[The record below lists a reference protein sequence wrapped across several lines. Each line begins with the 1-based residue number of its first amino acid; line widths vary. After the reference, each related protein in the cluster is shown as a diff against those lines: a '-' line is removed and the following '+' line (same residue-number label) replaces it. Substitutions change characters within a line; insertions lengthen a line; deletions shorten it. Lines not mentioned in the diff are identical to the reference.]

1 MGSSPDL
8 PAIPN
13 IDENSYRLII
23 SDAVS
28 HDNNV
33 AELSQS
39 KITQLKLQDYSTIII
54 LTSDKDLRTTCTS
67 TSLSSCPIN
76 EIKMNRVIRH
86 NLRLRLGDPVVIEY
100 CGDISGGKHLHI
112 AFIDDTIQNLTG
124 NLYEV
129 FLKPYF
135 EDRNRPKLLPAYQM
149 DATTSTNR
157 KTRYDHLIK

>member
-100 CGDISGGKHLHI
+100 CGDISGADLATVEKFAAVVGHLDGKFSNVI
-112 AFIDDTIQNLTG
+112 
-124 NLYEV
+124 EV
-129 FLKPYF
+129 SR
-135 EDRNRPKLLPAYQM
+135 E
-149 DATTSTNR
+149 SSSWR
-157 KTRYDHLIK
+157 KCSCYTH